1 MLASFGKMPTTSARR
16 LTSFS
21 ILARVVNYLIVPP
34 ACMRRVAQQRVAVDL
49 PGGSLLYELDA
60 AVGSG
65 WGMGR
70 SRGVLPYL
78 RRPIPQQAM
87 RAAKE
92 MERTLP
98 SPVPGG
104 TSPAAWIVRPIRIG

>member
-1 MLASFGKMPTTSARR
+1 MLASLGKMPTTSARR

-70 SRGVLPYL
+70 SQGVLPYL
-78 RRPIPQQAM
+78 RRLDPAPCDTGGQRNRAHSPQP
-87 RAAKE
+87 RP
-92 MERTLP
+92 R
-98 SPVPGG
+98 G
-104 TSPAAWIVRPIRIG
+104 TTW